1 MGLPSGAAVDRQSGE
16 ADSPSVP
23 QRIVGSIEW
32 IVESGRRERIYM
44 EWMQPTAGPVR
55 AIKGCVTQHIRETE
69 ALHVKQRFTNQKRE
83 RDEDEY
89 VIAPW
94 ARGRL
99 RCLEFALSFAFLLLP
114 RPPAPASR
122 LNFIDT
128 PGSRT
133 EPYSPM

>member
-1 MGLPSGAAVDRQSGE
+1 MDFWGVGLPSGAAVDRQSGE

-69 ALHVKQRFTNQKRE
+69 ALHVKQGLRIKRE
-83 RDEDEY
+83 KETKTR
-89 VIAPW
+89 
-94 ARGRL
+94 
-99 RCLEFALSFAFLLLP
+99 
-114 RPPAPASR
+114 
-122 LNFIDT
+122 
-128 PGSRT
+128 
-133 EPYSPM
+133 M